1 MPVLLRYCYTVRMQ
15 KTDTITITECP
26 RDSWQGLAKFI
37 PTEDKIGYLKRLIR
51 AGARRIDFGSFV
63 SPKAVPQMADSAT
76 VFENIAS
83 AADDLYLIGIIGNA
97 RGLEGLLAC
106 NGKFKHKGRISAA
119 GYPMSV
125 SPTFQQRNL
134 GRSLDQ
140 SWDEFAAICAKAI
153 DHKVDVI
160 CYLSMAFGNPYD
172 DPHSSE
178 IVIEAAKRAA
188 SLGVTTI
195 SLADTIGS
203 AEPAMISELF
213 QACMSACPEVTF
225 TAHLH
230 STPDGFAAKIDAA
243 VDAGCRLIDSALAGV
258 GGCPFAK
265 DDLTG
270 NVDTMLVLKHLQ
282 ARGFATSLDPDELT
296 QCAAE
301 AARIASVYSA
311 T

>member
-1 MPVLLRYCYTVRMQ
+1 M
-15 KTDTITITECP
+15 KSNDTIIITECP
-26 RDSWQGLAKFI
+26 RDSWQGLPKFI
-37 PTEDKIGYLKRLIR
+37 PTEDKIGYMKRLIK

-63 SPKAVPQMADSAT
+63 SPKAVPQMADSAI

-134 GRSLDQ
+134 GRSIDQ
-140 SWDEFAAICAKAI
+140 SWQEFEGICVKAI
-153 DHKVDVI
+153 DHGVDVI
-160 CYLSMAFGNPYD
+160 CYLSMAFGNPYED
-172 DPHSSE
+172 DYSPE
-178 IVIEAAKRAA
+178 IVIEAARRAQ

-203 AEPAMISELF
+203 AEPEQISKLF
-213 QACMSACPEVTF
+213 QACQDACPDVTF
-225 TAHLH
+225 TAHFH
-230 STPDGFAAKIDAA
+230 STPESFASKIDAA
-243 VDAGCRLIDSALAGV
+243 VDAGCRLIDSALAGI

-270 NVDTMLVLKHLQ
+270 NIDTILLLKHLH
-282 ARGFATSLDPDELT
+282 ARGYKTSLDPDELT
-296 QCAAE
+296 QSAAE
-301 AARIASVYSA
+301 AARIAATYSA
-311 T
+311 S